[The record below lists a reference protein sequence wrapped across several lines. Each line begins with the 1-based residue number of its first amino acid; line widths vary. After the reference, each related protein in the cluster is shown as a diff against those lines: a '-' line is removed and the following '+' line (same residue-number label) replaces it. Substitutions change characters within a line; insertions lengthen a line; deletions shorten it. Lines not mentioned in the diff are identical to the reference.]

1 METETETQVSES
13 KTGSTLYGK
22 VIGVMERRDQIQPL
36 CDELSTLGVREVEV
50 LEGETGIKRM
60 ESSLD
65 AVSQFFFGDME
76 SKMVQRYL
84 DAVKQGMIVFVAQ
97 VVPETADQ
105 AGETA
110 KGRGAMNVVHFGNS
124 VVTNY

>member
-1 METETETQVSES
+1 METEIETAREKS
-13 KTGSTLYGK
+13 GSTLYGK
-22 VIGVMERRDQIQPL
+22 VIGVIERRDQVQPL

-84 DAVKQGMIVFVAQ
+84 DAVKQGMIVFVAL

-105 AGETA
+105 AAETA
-110 KGRGAMNVVHFGNS
+110 KGRGALNVVHFGNS

>member
-1 METETETQVSES
+1 METETEASES

-22 VIGVMERRDQIQPL
+22 VIGVMERRDQVQPL

-60 ESSLD
+60 EKSLD

-84 DAVKQGMIVFVAQ
+84 DAVKQGMIVFVAL

-105 AGETA
+105 AAETA
-110 KGRGAMNVVHFGNS
+110 KGRGALNVVHFGNS

>member
-1 METETETQVSES
+1 METETEASES
-13 KTGSTLYGK
+13 KTGITLYGK

-60 ESSLD
+60 EKSLD

-84 DAVKQGMIVFVAQ
+84 DAVKQGMIVFVAL

-105 AGETA
+105 AAETA
-110 KGRGAMNVVHFGNS
+110 KGRGALNVAHFGNS

>member
-1 METETETQVSES
+1 METETEASES

-22 VIGVMERRDQIQPL
+22 VIGVMERRDQVQPL
-36 CDELSTLGVREVEV
+36 CDELLTLGVREVEV

-60 ESSLD
+60 EKSLD

-84 DAVKQGMIVFVAQ
+84 DAVKLGMIVFVAL

-105 AGETA
+105 AAETA
-110 KGRGAMNVVHFGNS
+110 KGRGALNVVHFGNS

>member
-1 METETETQVSES
+1 METETEASES

-22 VIGVMERRDQIQPL
+22 LIGVIENRDQIQPL
-36 CDELSTLGVREVEV
+36 CEELSTLGVREVEV
-50 LEGETGIKRM
+50 LDGPTGISRL

-65 AVSQFFFGDME
+65 AVSGYFFGDME

-84 DAVKQGMIVFVAQ
+84 DAVKKGMIVFVAL
-97 VVPETADQ
+97 VVPETSDQ
-105 AGETA
+105 AAETA
-110 KGRGAMNVVHFGNS
+110 KGRGALHVVHFGNS

>member
-1 METETETQVSES
+1 METEIETAREKS
-13 KTGSTLYGK
+13 GSTLYGK
-22 VIGVMERRDQIQPL
+22 VIGVLERRDQVQPL

-84 DAVKQGMIVFVAQ
+84 DAVKQGMIVFVAL

-105 AGETA
+105 AAETA
-110 KGRGAMNVVHFGNS
+110 KGRGALNVVHFGNS

>member
-1 METETETQVSES
+1 METETEASES

-60 ESSLD
+60 EKSLD

-84 DAVKQGMIVFVAQ
+84 DAVKQGMIVFVAL

-105 AGETA
+105 AAETA
-110 KGRGAMNVVHFGNS
+110 KGRGALNVAHFGNS

>member
-1 METETETQVSES
+1 METEIETAGEKS
-13 KTGSTLYGK
+13 GSTLYGK
-22 VIGVMERRDQIQPL
+22 VIGVIERRDQVQPL

-84 DAVKQGMIVFVAQ
+84 DAVKQGMIVFVAL

-105 AGETA
+105 AAETA
-110 KGRGAMNVVHFGNS
+110 KGRGALNVVYFGNS